1 LILSVIWGSSF
12 ILMKEGMVRLSPYQ
26 VASIRIFSAGLVLI
40 PFALRSLRAIPK
52 DKILLVLVSGLL
64 GNFFPAYLFCI
75 AETRLDSG
83 LAGILNA
90 LTPFFVILIGM
101 SFFNLKANAIKITG
115 VIVGFIGLCLLVTV
129 NGHFGLQNI
138 SYSLFILLA
147 TFFYGLNV
155 NLIGR
160 YMQGIG
166 SINIA
171 SLAFVF
177 LMIPSSIT
185 LWTTGYFNMH
195 FSEATV
201 WHSTLASFVL
211 GVMGTAVASILFYM
225 LIKRAGNLFASMVTY
240 GIPFVALA
248 WGVWYGE
255 LITWLQVGCLGIILV
270 GVYLVNKK

>member
-1 LILSVIWGSSF
+1 MILSVIWGSSF